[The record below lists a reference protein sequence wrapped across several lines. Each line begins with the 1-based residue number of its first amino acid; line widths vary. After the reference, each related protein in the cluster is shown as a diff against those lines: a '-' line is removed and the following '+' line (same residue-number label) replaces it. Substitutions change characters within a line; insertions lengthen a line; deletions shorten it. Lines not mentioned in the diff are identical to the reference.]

1 VSGCFTCSGDPGLA
15 PDPFTRVTGGRGRGP
30 PLSSSARRSHT
41 GALQARLSI
50 INDEAASASDRLKAM
65 EQLESRALGRPKEHI
80 ETTTSAV
87 DEYEEALRQ
96 LTPEERRQLMRG
108 VEPD

>member
-1 VSGCFTCSGDPGLA
+1 
-15 PDPFTRVTGGRGRGP
+15 
-30 PLSSSARRSHT
+30 
-41 GALQARLSI
+41 
-50 INDEAASASDRLKAM
+50 M